1 MMDRSTAGRLI
12 LITGASG
19 GIGRAAVLQFAARGD
34 RVLAVA
40 RSMDRLE
47 SLSADVDDPSRVI
60 ALQADLTDADATA
73 AVMSRIIEDH
83 GVPDV
88 IVANAGIGL
97 DALFID
103 TTDEA
108 LLAVFE
114 LNVFGLVRSVR
125 PFVGGMLKRGS
136 GRILFISSVVGKRGI
151 PHYAGYSASK
161 FALHG
166 MAEALRAELFGS
178 GVSVGVICPAS
189 TTTDFHDQLIHNGP
203 PQNSKRL
210 QRHSAE
216 SVAKAI
222 VSMAGSRRREM
233 ILSIEG
239 KVMNVINR
247 LAPGLMDRILA
258 RMLASKK

>member
-1 MMDRSTAGRLI
+1 MMERPTAGRLV

-19 GIGRAAVLQFAARGD
+19 GIGRAAALLFAARGD

-40 RSMDRLE
+40 RSAHRLA
-47 SLSADVDDPSRVI
+47 SLSSEVDDPASVVAI
-60 ALQADLTDADATA
+60 QTDLTDIESTTA
-73 AVMSRIIEDH
+73 MVSRIRENH

-97 DALFID
+97 DALFAE
-103 TTDEA
+103 TSEEA
-108 LLAVFE
+108 LRAVFE

-125 PFVGGMLKRGS
+125 PFLPGMLNRGS

-166 MAEALRAELFGS
+166 LADALRAELVGT
-178 GVSVGVICPAS
+178 GVSVGIVCPS
-189 TTTDFHDQLIHNGP
+189 TTTTDFHDRLMRSGP
-203 PQNSKRL
+203 AQDSKRL
-210 QRHSAE
+210 QHHSAE
-216 SVAKAI
+216 SVARAI

-233 ILSIEG
+233 VLSIEG
-239 KVMNVINR
+239 KAMNIINH

-258 RMLASKK
+258 RIIAKDK